1 MKTEQKTIT
10 TLLADEGKLLRRKS
24 DGWVA
29 GEQVTLGY
37 NYYESGVGLSSPRLE
52 TPDDYEEIEKP
63 EDYEQP
69 VVIDHGRRIAH
80 MQRIV
85 SETQRDI
92 NTYALT
98 DKDALAVKD
107 MFPEWF
113 DKSVP
118 VKQGERYQCDGNLWE
133 ALTDHVT
140 QTSWKPSMQTAS
152 LWKVVTEEHA
162 GTLDDPIPYVQGMA
176 FAKDLYYTQYGVTY
190 LCILTTATDY
200 PNDLKDL
207 PTIVQEV

>member
-107 MFPEWF
+107 MFPEWS
-113 DKSVP
+113 DKSVS
-118 VKQGERYQCDGNLWE
+118 VKQGERYRCDGNLWE

-140 QTSWKPSMQTAS
+140 QTSWKPSMQTDS

-176 FAKDLYYTQYGVTY
+176 FTKDLYYTQYGVTY
-190 LCILTTATDY
+190 LCILTTATGY